1 MSLRKRKAGSGTAAA
16 SRLVVGWRE
25 WVAIDAL
32 RLPAI
37 KAKLDTGART
47 SALHAFY
54 VEPITVGGT
63 RRIRFG
69 IHPLQRRRDIAVHCV
84 AEAIDHRQVT
94 DSGGHREL
102 RWVIEAAVRL
112 GAQTWPIEITLT
124 NRDDMMFRMLIG
136 RSAMGARLLVDPARS
151 YVLGLPPRGLYAEPA
166 AKKKRRPGESHAHRR
181 PGP

>member
-1 MSLRKRKAGSGTAAA
+1 MPREPRVRTERAD
-16 SRLVVGWRE
+16 RLAVGWRE

-37 KAKLDTGART
+37 KAKFDTGART

-54 VEPITVGGT
+54 VEPITVGGYW
-63 RRIRFG
+63 RVRFG
-69 IHPLQRRRDIAVHCV
+69 IHPLQRRRDVEVHCV

-102 RWVIEAAVRL
+102 RWVIEAPVRL
-112 GAQTWPIEITLT
+112 GVQAWPIEITLT

-136 RSAMGARLLVDPARS
+136 RSAMGAHLVVDPRRS
-151 YVLGLPPRGLYAEPA
+151 YVLGRPRPGLYG
-166 AKKKRRPGESHAHRR
+166 RRRR
-181 PGP
+181 RRTP